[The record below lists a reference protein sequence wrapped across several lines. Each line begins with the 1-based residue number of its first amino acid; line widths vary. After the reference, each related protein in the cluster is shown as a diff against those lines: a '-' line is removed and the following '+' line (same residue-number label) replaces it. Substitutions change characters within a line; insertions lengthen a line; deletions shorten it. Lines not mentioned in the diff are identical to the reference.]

1 MKKKQFTD
9 LLGLLVVF
17 SALISL
23 DAIAD
28 DRPLPRPTLSPL
40 NIEIEPIRFKRSAGA
55 SSLVDRTNIQHAES
69 AIVDQYYSFDE
80 VSGDQVFD
88 LCQKQVNSPADLAVL
103 CECIANQSHDLS
115 DESVQIEN
123 NICRANIEQAMPFS
137 LSGTSFVLDLDEI
150 FRPKSNY
157 HNIEPEEASRVC
169 QQAVDKG
176 LVTDYGN
183 TINSYMNSAVLGEF
197 LKMAGHTG
205 VNCSADG
212 MKNRFKSNFGDVDGS
227 GRQCSAQSVAYI
239 IGQLE
244 KESTNCHGQYEC
256 GFDGTIAGQ
265 IRIKDSQR
273 FNQRQTELENLLEAT
288 RGLAPL
294 ATGVTQPDQ
303 ARIDLRGRYEQFI
316 SDSQIGDDLSQIIRK
331 RVESSLTRAGVLE
344 VSDQEPSVEV
354 MSSRVASLE
363 NKNTVL
369 LKAIINYVQSPSTS
383 AVLRNEYLAKM
394 RVVGV
399 PDPLKILSGEA
410 AISDETA
417 GFILAELNNDVSN
430 SCTAAVDK
438 IVDDCKLLTPGAL
451 YNNSAKSSVV
461 CRDNAASNPL
471 RENSLIVSAMDYRN
485 WNLLVAQ
492 QRTERDKAAV
502 QQLMCLQHYDQTN
515 GLRVSGANSLCSERS
530 GNGRSRSISAEFDN
544 PSQLRKL
551 FLTSDASSANNFE
564 RTEQVARSFA
574 SCSPFA
580 GRNGI
585 SNTLMDETAPF
596 SSNFETLAVQV
607 NDTHRKN
614 EQSAT
619 NSLVEGTSSM
629 QDSGE
634 RARYIRSARSS
645 GRMGGSSSD
654 RGADRSLASES
665 RTGSSPRSL
674 RDRVASDIE
683 LPARDRA
690 SQFYSDMGAREMEQM
705 ASSFNSSMSANLPSI
720 TDSAP
725 ESVDSARQELE
736 ATAEARNQNDALL
749 AQLEE
754 LRRQN
759 EELFRQLQ
767 AQNISEIEK
776 EDGSVVRIED
786 AFAETN
792 RRIEE
797 QKAKAMAE
805 REEIDRRTAQA
816 QRVIDQN
823 RVASSNNNV
832 NQASSNFGSNISPT
846 PSSNNNSSGGANI
859 SGGRSIASVA
869 PSAASGGS
877 NSGGS
882 SSIQAYGPP
891 SPYQG
896 IVLSSEELSIAKPRL
911 DLGGRSLI
919 ESSELVKVAISAV
932 KSELAQ
938 RNAALPAYNL
948 NGKQITDYILQEQDG
963 KTVLVYLDGDVVK
976 VEPVD
981 FELEATQVV
990 VEVPEEVEEAPE
1002 VVAEPVRAPA
1012 AIESQG
1018 RKKWS
1023 EVEELLQSAND

>member
-1 MKKKQFTD
+1 M
-9 LLGLLVVF
+9 
-17 SALISL
+17 
-23 DAIAD
+23 
-28 DRPLPRPTLSPL
+28 
-40 NIEIEPIRFKRSAGA
+40 
-55 SSLVDRTNIQHAES
+55 
-69 AIVDQYYSFDE
+69 
-80 VSGDQVFD
+80 
-88 LCQKQVNSPADLAVL
+88 
-103 CECIANQSHDLS
+103 
-115 DESVQIEN
+115 
-123 NICRANIEQAMPFS
+123 
-137 LSGTSFVLDLDEI
+137 
-150 FRPKSNY
+150 
-157 HNIEPEEASRVC
+157 
-169 QQAVDKG
+169 
-176 LVTDYGN
+176 
-183 TINSYMNSAVLGEF
+183 
-197 LKMAGHTG
+197 
-205 VNCSADG
+205 
-212 MKNRFKSNFGDVDGS
+212 
-227 GRQCSAQSVAYI
+227 
-239 IGQLE
+239 
-244 KESTNCHGQYEC
+244 
-256 GFDGTIAGQ
+256 
-265 IRIKDSQR
+265 
-273 FNQRQTELENLLEAT
+273 
-288 RGLAPL
+288 
-294 ATGVTQPDQ
+294 
-303 ARIDLRGRYEQFI
+303 
-316 SDSQIGDDLSQIIRK
+316 
-331 RVESSLTRAGVLE
+331 
-344 VSDQEPSVEV
+344 
-354 MSSRVASLE
+354 
-363 NKNTVL
+363 
-369 LKAIINYVQSPSTS
+369 
-383 AVLRNEYLAKM
+383 
-394 RVVGV
+394 
-399 PDPLKILSGEA
+399 
-410 AISDETA
+410 
-417 GFILAELNNDVSN
+417 
-430 SCTAAVDK
+430 
-438 IVDDCKLLTPGAL
+438 
-451 YNNSAKSSVV
+451 
-461 CRDNAASNPL
+461 
-471 RENSLIVSAMDYRN
+471 
-485 WNLLVAQ
+485 
-492 QRTERDKAAV
+492 
-502 QQLMCLQHYDQTN
+502 
-515 GLRVSGANSLCSERS
+515 
-530 GNGRSRSISAEFDN
+530 
-544 PSQLRKL
+544 
-551 FLTSDASSANNFE
+551 
-564 RTEQVARSFA
+564 
-574 SCSPFA
+574 
-580 GRNGI
+580 
-585 SNTLMDETAPF
+585 
-596 SSNFETLAVQV
+596 
-607 NDTHRKN
+607 
-614 EQSAT
+614 
-619 NSLVEGTSSM
+619 
-629 QDSGE
+629 
-634 RARYIRSARSS
+634 
-645 GRMGGSSSD
+645 
-654 RGADRSLASES
+654 
-665 RTGSSPRSL
+665 
-674 RDRVASDIE
+674 
-683 LPARDRA
+683 
-690 SQFYSDMGAREMEQM
+690 
-705 ASSFNSSMSANLPSI
+705 
-720 TDSAP
+720 
-725 ESVDSARQELE
+725 
-736 ATAEARNQNDALL
+736 

>member
-1 MKKKQFTD
+1 MKKKQFTN

-17 SALISL
+17 SALISI
-23 DAIAD
+23 DAFAD
-28 DRPLPRPTLSPL
+28 NDRPIPRPT
-40 NIEIEPIRFKRSAGA
+40 IEALKIELAPIKFRHSTGGSAF
-55 SSLVDRTNIQHAES
+55 VNRTGDMSVENLEES
-69 AIVDQYYSFDE
+69 QFYTIDDAGE
-80 VSGDQVFD
+80 RVFD
-88 LCQKQVNSPADLAVL
+88 LCEMNVNGPADLAVL
-103 CECIANQSHDLS
+103 CECIANQSHDLT

-137 LSGTSFVLDLDEI
+137 IGRANFVIDLDEI
-150 FRPKSNY
+150 LRPKSNY
-157 HNIEPEEASRVC
+157 HNIEPEEASRIC

-176 LVTDYGN
+176 LVSDYGR

-227 GRQCSAQSVAYI
+227 GQRQCSAQSVAYI

-244 KESTNCHGQYEC
+244 KESTNCHGQYDC
-256 GFDGTIAGQ
+256 GFDNTIAGE
-265 IRIKDSQR
+265 IKIKNPQR
-273 FNQRQTELENLLEAT
+273 FNQRQAELERLLEAT
-288 RGLAPL
+288 RGLSPL
-294 ATGVTQPDQ
+294 ASGATQPDQ
-303 ARIDLRGRYEQFI
+303 ARIDLRNQYEQFI
-316 SDSQIGDDLSQIIRK
+316 SNSRIGDDLATIITK
-331 RVESSLTRAGVLE
+331 RVNGMIMTSAEQGQVAEGTSIQSIATQ
-344 VSDQEPSVEV
+344 VSALP
-354 MSSRVASLE
+354 

-369 LKAIINYVQSPSTS
+369 LKSILNYVGTGAFNEQE
-383 AVLRNEYLAKM
+383 RNELKAKM
-394 RVVGV
+394 RIVGA
-399 PDPLKILSGEA
+399 PDLDAIMSGQAE
-410 AISDETA
+410 ISEETA
-417 GFILAELNNDVSN
+417 GLILAELNNDVSN

-461 CRDNAASNPL
+461 CRDNAVSNPL

-492 QRTERDKAAV
+492 QRTAHDKAAV

-515 GLRVSGANSLCSERS
+515 GLRVSGASSMCSERG
-530 GNGRSRSISAEFDN
+530 GNGRSRTIAAEFDN

-551 FLTSDASSANNFE
+551 FLTSDESSANNYE
-564 RTEQVARSFA
+564 RTADVANSFA

-580 GRNGI
+580 SRSGV
-585 SNTLMDETAPF
+585 SNTLMDESAPF

-607 NDTHRKN
+607 NDTERRN

-629 QDSGE
+629 GNSSE
-634 RARYIRSARSS
+634 RASYIRSARNS
-645 GRMGGSSSD
+645 GRMGRSESGRVGDRALANDSRGSS
-654 RGADRSLASES
+654 
-665 RTGSSPRSL
+665 RSL
-674 RDRVASDIE
+674 RERVASDIE

-705 ASSFNSSMSANLPSI
+705 ASSFNSSMSTNLPII

-725 ESVDSARQELE
+725 VSIDNARQELE

-759 EELFRQLQ
+759 EQLFRQLQ
-767 AQNISEIEK
+767 EQNISEIEK
-776 EDGSVVRIED
+776 EDGSIVKIED

-792 RRIEE
+792 RRIEQ

-805 REEIDRRTAQA
+805 REEIDRRTAEA
-816 QRVIDQN
+816 QRVIDQS
-823 RVASSNNNV
+823 RVASGGANS
-832 NQASSNFGSNISPT
+832 NQATSNFGTSISPT
-846 PSSNNNSSGGANI
+846 PSSSNNSSGGANI
-859 SGGRSIASVA
+859 SSGRSIASVA
-869 PSAASGGS
+869 PSASSGGS
-877 NSGGS
+877 NSGAS

-938 RNAALPAYNL
+938 RNASLPAYNL

-990 VEVPEEVEEAPE
+990 VEVPEEVEETPQI
-1002 VVAEPVRAPA
+1002 VAEPVRAPA